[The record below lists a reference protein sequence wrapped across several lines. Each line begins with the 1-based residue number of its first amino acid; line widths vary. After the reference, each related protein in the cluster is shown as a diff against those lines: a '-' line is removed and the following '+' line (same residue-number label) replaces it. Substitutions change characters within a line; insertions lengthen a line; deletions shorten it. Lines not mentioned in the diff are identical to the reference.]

1 MKCHIFKNIGKIIL
15 LTSLIFPN
23 LSPAKANNIRING
36 KPQVVSFIGNDTAIV
51 EINLSWDNSW
61 RDDFNWDAAWI
72 FLKYKK
78 RGALAPWHHAYL
90 TQEGHEATPL
100 NGNEGG
106 DHTFMFG
113 ETGSG
118 TNAKVSG
125 VYLMRDAISEGKVY
139 ARLRLKWII
148 NANPQNPLT
157 IADFGDDL
165 KSIYVAVHGIE
176 MVYIPY
182 GSYYLGD
189 AYSDKSFAVG
199 DTAAVFIDSEN
210 ALTLSAKDG
219 MPNVS
224 LSASYPKGYAGFYIM
239 KYETSQEQYV
249 EFLNSLTLDQ
259 QKAHVTNNNFE
270 QMKRG
275 EYVFG
280 DLSKPNCRNGIVF
293 IEQKG
298 KGGPAVFGNNLNP
311 NNDLFSTDDGQT
323 LACNY
328 MSVEDM
334 IAYGSW
340 CGLRPM
346 SELEYEK
353 ACRRF
358 YPQVPDKGE
367 YAWNT
372 NSDLNHLNGLGDLNN
387 QGDQQEQALS
397 YLKNVN
403 SGTSNSING
412 PVRCG
417 LFATSAT
424 NQTQAGATYW
434 GVMEMSGNL
443 KELCVSVGNPNFI
456 GSSSGTGEYN
466 AAYWNTAVASYGVRG
481 GGFTSAD
488 NLLRTSDRT
497 EAMNYF
503 TSITQRDSTVGFRL
517 ARTLAGSISV
527 NPGTI
532 SLSGPLCPGVES
544 TILET
549 EAASINGMSGN
560 FPITYTWSYSID
572 NGNTWTVISGETA
585 HMLRYSAFDSGKTYF
600 FRRTASCAVG
610 EAYVQTTGIVASAIT
625 EITKAPDDTVCAPC
639 SLSLSV
645 TAKGSNLTYQ
655 WQKNGV
661 DIAGAT
667 DATYAKNPSV
677 PSDAGVYVCRIS
689 GTCGSIESKKI
700 YVSVGGFEDGILT
713 DPRDGQTYK
722 IRKMPDGHWWMVEN
736 LRFGSCNASTFKSYY
751 KTSTVNQ
758 IAAGYYGVCMIGTIT
773 GAGHLYNWQA
783 AMNHPNAVY
792 NTAGNPS
799 GNVNGNSPTQWQ
811 GICPDGWHLPS
822 GGSTGEYLQLY
833 ASFCNT
839 ANKIYP
845 GKEAFEGILG
855 GLADGSG
862 VSYAGSR
869 GFYWSS
875 TWHSNARPYYLF
887 FNSSSAIY
895 PYTDS
900 YKYNGFAVRCV
911 KNY

>member
-15 LTSLIFPN
+15 LTSLIFPT
-23 LSPAKANNIRING
+23 LSPAKANNIRITG

-51 EINLSWDNSW
+51 ELNLSWDNSW

-72 FLKYKK
+72 FIKYKK

-90 TQEGHEATPL
+90 TREGHEATPL
-100 NGNEGG
+100 SGNEGG

-118 TNAKVSG
+118 ANAKVTG
-125 VYLMRDAISEGKVY
+125 VYLMRDAISEGKVN
-139 ARLRLKWII
+139 AHLRLKWII

-210 ALTLSAKDG
+210 ALTLSAING

-249 EFLNSLTLDQ
+249 EFLNSLTLEQ
-259 QKAHVTNNNFE
+259 QKARVANNKFST
-270 QMKRG
+270 MKRG
-275 EYVFG
+275 DYVFG
-280 DLSKPNCRNGIVF
+280 NLSKPNCRNGIVF

-334 IAYGSW
+334 IAYSSW

-358 YPQVPDKGE
+358 YPQIPDKGE

-372 NSDLNHLNGLGDLNN
+372 NSDLNHLNGLSDLNN

-403 SGTSNSING
+403 SGTNNSING

-417 LFATSAT
+417 LFATSST

-443 KELCVSVGNPNFI
+443 KELCMSVGNPNFI

-466 AAYWNTAVASYGVRG
+466 AAYWNTAVGSYGVRG

-503 TSITQRDSTVGFRL
+503 TSISQRDSTVGFRL
-517 ARTLAGSISV
+517 ARTLTGSISV

-549 EAASINGMSGN
+549 EAASISGMSEN
-560 FPITYTWSYSID
+560 FPLSYTWSYSID
-572 NGNTWTVISGETA
+572 NGATWIRIADATSNS
-585 HMLRYSAFDSGKTYF
+585 LNYSDFLPDKTYL
-600 FRRTASCAVG
+600 FRRTAVCAVG
-610 EAYVQTTGIVASAIT
+610 EASIQTIGIVASAMT
-625 EITKAPDDTVCAPC
+625 EITKAPADMVNAPC
-639 SLSLSV
+639 NLSLSV
-645 TAKGSNLTYQ
+645 TTRGSNLTYQ
-655 WQKNGV
+655 WQKDGV

-667 DATYAKNPSV
+667 GATYAKTPSV

-736 LRFGSCNASTFKSYY
+736 LRFGTCNASTFRSYY

-758 IAAGYYGVCMIGTIT
+758 IASGYYGVCIAGT
-773 GAGHLYNWQA
+773 GAGTGHMYNWQA
-783 AMNHPNAVY
+783 AMNHPKAASGNS
-792 NTAGNPS
+792 GNPS
-799 GNVNGNSPTQWQ
+799 GNVNGNCPNQWQ
-811 GICPDGWHLPS
+811 GICPEGWHLPS
-822 GGSTGEYLQLY
+822 GGSTGEFQKLY
-833 ASFCNT
+833 TSLCNDKS
-839 ANKIYP
+839 KIYP
-845 GKEAFEGILG
+845 GSETFEGVLEGYISQG
-855 GLADGSG
+855 YFTSIGSD
-862 VSYAGSR
+862 VL
-869 GFYWSS
+869 YWSNMPSGS
-875 TWHSNARPYYLF
+875 TYAYTLYVTKSTVSPQHSKA
-887 FNSSSAIY
+887 A
-895 PYTDS
+895 
-900 YKYNGFAVRCV
+900 KWGGFAVRCV